1 MFLRYTKMH
10 VKKIVKLWALSNNS
24 SNVVYLYHAVG
35 SIVAILSSA
44 VELPPAL
51 RRLFRANRMIPET
64 TNTIQPRVQI
74 HEAVFK
80 NKFEIHLEV
89 LTLQTFLTLWKPIKI
104 IDFMYRGGR
113 GGYSL

>member
-1 MFLRYTKMH
+1 M
-10 VKKIVKLWALSNNS
+10 A
-24 SNVVYLYHAVG
+24 VYPYQAVG

-51 RRLFRANRMIPET
+51 RRLFRTNRMIPET

-80 NKFEIHLEV
+80 NK
-89 LTLQTFLTLWKPIKI
+89 
-104 IDFMYRGGR
+104 
-113 GGYSL
+113 

>member
-1 MFLRYTKMH
+1 MF
-10 VKKIVKLWALSNNS
+10 
-24 SNVVYLYHAVG
+24 VYLYHAVG

-89 LTLQTFLTLWKPIKI
+89 
-104 IDFMYRGGR
+104 
-113 GGYSL
+113 